1 MRTHDT
7 QHGRPTIRDVAQSAG
22 VSFKTVSRVMNKE
35 AYVSDATR
43 TKVQNAIKE
52 LGYHPN
58 PAAQGLRR
66 ATSRSIALVVEDITE
81 PVAGQFALA
90 IDHAVAGRSLLIV
103 ASMLGEPTRERE
115 VLESLVARQVDGIIL
130 GPTPHPK
137 GYLAHR
143 LGRTAMVCVDRPAQ
157 GFTTDVVLSDNAAG
171 MRQAVDH
178 LLSRGHHRI
187 AYLGDAPEVFT
198 QAERLAGYRASLAAA
213 GIDEDPALVYEHTPD
228 VERTRAHL
236 RWLSQIPEPPTAF
249 VSGNSLTTLT
259 LIHAG
264 FDVGSDAFIGFDD
277 FPLADVLAG
286 GVSVVAQ
293 DTAAIGAEAADV
305 LLRRIDHDAGP
316 ARTTRL
322 ATRLVLRG
330 RGAD

>member
-1 MRTHDT
+1 MTPQDA
-7 QHGRPTIRDVAQSAG
+7 GRGQPTIRDVAREAG

-35 AYVSDATR
+35 AYVADATR
-43 TKVQNAIKE
+43 RRVEAAISE

-81 PVAGQFALA
+81 PIAGQFALA

-103 ASMLGEPTRERE
+103 ASMLGDETRERA
-115 VLESLVARQVDGIIL
+115 VLESLAARQVDGIIL
-130 GPTPHPK
+130 GPTPHSK
-137 GYLAHR
+137 KYLARR
-143 LGRTAMVCVDRPAQ
+143 LGRTAVVCVDRPAQ
-157 GFTTDVVLSDNAAG
+157 DFTTDVVLSDNTAG
-171 MRQAVDH
+171 MRQAVEH
-178 LLSRGHHRI
+178 LLSLGHRRI
-187 AYLGDAPEVFT
+187 AYLGDAHEVFT
-198 QAERLAGYRASLAAA
+198 QGERLAGYRAALDDA
-213 GIDEDPALVYEHTPD
+213 GIEHDPALVYEHTPD
-228 VERTRAHL
+228 VDRTRAHL
-236 RWLSQIPEPPTAF
+236 RWLEQIPDPPTAF

-264 FDVGSDAFIGFDD
+264 FDVGSEAFIGFDD
-277 FPLADVLAG
+277 FPLADVVRG

-293 DTAAIGAEAADV
+293 DTAAIGTEAAEV
-305 LLRRIDHDAGP
+305 LLRRIDHDTGP